1 MNSSPASTHRV
12 RRSDRSRPLAGLAVV
27 AAVLFSAFVLA
38 ACGGG
43 EEGGAGT
50 FTPAASDFPQ
60 VDGRTIQEIFDSQ
73 KESQYVVSPAGL
85 TFETGVNR
93 YSFGV
98 FELDGA
104 PVEDAEVA
112 LYFAKSPTTPVE
124 GPLPATV
131 HSLETKPAYRAQN
144 ADAPGEPR
152 SYYVVDEVRFDRSG
166 PWLAIAVVLGEDGPE
181 ATRLP
186 SPVVGKFPLVAAV
199 GQKAPVISTPTAESV
214 GGNLEKIDTRQPPS
228 TMHGADFQDVVG
240 KKPVVIVFATPA
252 FCQSRVC
259 GPVVDAAEQVK
270 DEVGDG
276 VEFIHMEIY
285 EDNDPGKGF
294 RPQVSAFGL
303 PTEPWVFLIGR
314 DGRIEERLEGAFGV
328 EELRD
333 AVVRL
338 KRSPS

>member
-1 MNSSPASTHRV
+1 MSPSLPSPSGPV
-12 RRSDRSRPLAGLAVV
+12 RLAALLAVLISSL
-27 AAVLFSAFVLA
+27 AIA

-43 EEGGAGT
+43 EEASSGES

-60 VDGRTIQEIFDSQ
+60 VEGRTIQEIFEAQ
-73 KESQYVVSPAGL
+73 AESQYVVSPAGL
-85 TFETGVNR
+85 TFETGPNR
-93 YSFGV
+93 FAFGV
-98 FELDGA
+98 FELDGT
-104 PVEDAEVA
+104 PVDDAEVA

-131 HSLETKPAYRAQN
+131 RSLETKPAYRAQG
-144 ADAPGEPR
+144 ADAPGEPK

-166 PWLAIAVVLGEDGPE
+166 PWLAIAVVLGDEGPE
-181 ATRLP
+181 STRLP
-186 SPVVGKFPLVAAV
+186 SPVVGKFPLVVAV

-214 GGNLEKIDTRQPPS
+214 GGNLAKIDTRQPPS
-228 TMHGADFQDVVG
+228 TMHENDFKDVVG
-240 KKPVVIVFATPA
+240 TKPAVIVFATPA

-285 EDNDPGKGF
+285 EDNDPNKGF
-294 RPQVSAFGL
+294 RPQVRAFGL
-303 PTEPWVFLIGR
+303 PTEPWVFLVGK

-333 AVVRL
+333 AVLRL
-338 KRSPS
+338 KKSGT

>member
-1 MNSSPASTHRV
+1 MT
-12 RRSDRSRPLAGLAVV
+12 
-27 AAVLFSAFVLA
+27 

-43 EEGGAGT
+43 GEDPGT
-50 FTPAASDFPQ
+50 ESFTPAASDFPQ
-60 VDGRTIQEIFDSQ
+60 VEGRTIQEIFDAQ
-73 KESQYVVSPAGL
+73 TESQYVVSPAGL

-93 YSFGV
+93 FAFGV

-104 PVEDAEVA
+104 PVNDAEVA

-131 HSLETKPAYRAQN
+131 RSLETKPAYRAQG
-144 ADAPGEPR
+144 ADAPGEPKA
-152 SYYVVDEVRFDRSG
+152 YYVVDDVRFDRAG
-166 PWLAIAVVLGEDGPE
+166 PWLAIAVVLGPDGPE
-181 ATRLP
+181 STRLP
-186 SPVVGKFPLVAAV
+186 SPVVGKFPLVAAI
-199 GQKAPVISTPTAESV
+199 GQKAPAISTPTAESV
-214 GGNLEKIDTRQPPS
+214 GDDLEKIDTRQPPS
-228 TMHGADFQDVVG
+228 TMHERDFQDVQG

-285 EDNDPGKGF
+285 EDNDPTKGF
-294 RPQVSAFGL
+294 RPQVRAFGL

-328 EELRD
+328 EELRE
-333 AVVRL
+333 AVLRL
-338 KRSPS
+338 KKEQNRN